1 MTDPVSRR
9 DIASLA
15 DLRWLFERQ
24 LFSSR
29 MALATRL
36 VAAFPETTFVLVHA
50 GTLED
55 TDPGTVETWRQG
67 VRLLAEQS
75 DVVVELTGQGTL
87 VHPRR
92 PGPRRPGHRHLPE
105 LSASHRCTGAATPRP
120 RRPGPSCHH
129 WSPPGTEPSPTNR
142 PRSGTTSSPE
152 RRAGSTR
159 CDLHRRNP
167 PAQTSSTCRSGPLP
181 HCVDPT

>member
-92 PGPRRPGHRHLPE
+92 PGPRRPGHRHLPRAVRLPPVHGGGDSPTEETRTE
-105 LSASHRCTGAATPRP
+105 LPPLVAASHRALPDQPADVRDDVFAGTA
-120 RRPGPSCHH
+120 RRVHS
-129 WSPPGTEPSPTNR
+129 
-142 PRSGTTSSPE
+142 
-152 RRAGSTR
+152 
-159 CDLHRRNP
+159 L
-167 PAQTSSTCRSGPLP
+167 
-181 HCVDPT
+181 